1 MRSVSIVAAFAASLC
16 VAPAALAQQ
25 GASPSARSAVPE
37 NTNVLE
43 GDFLTIGAG
52 AAVTPT
58 YEGSD
63 DYEVSPLPIV
73 TGSIGG
79 IGISPRGAGL
89 AFDVINDPDEARVT
103 FAFGPTVR
111 LRTNRDGKV
120 KDDVMELLPDL
131 DTAVEV
137 GPMAGIAVSG
147 VLNPYDS
154 LSLSGDVK
162 WDVADAHGGMTIAP
176 SLSYTTPVSRG
187 MLAALSVG
195 AEYADDE
202 YMDYYFSV
210 TPADAAITGLPVF
223 EADGGFKSVG
233 ANLLVGIDFNGD
245 LTDGGLAMFLIGG
258 YSRLLGDAK
267 DTPFTAIRGSADQW
281 VGGAGLAYTF

>member
-210 TPADAAITGLPVF
+210 TPADAATTGLPVF

>member
-1 MRSVSIVAAFAASLC
+1 MRSVPIIAAFAASCC

-25 GASPSARSAVPE
+25 TAAPAAAP
-37 NTNVLE
+37 NAPQAANVLE

-52 AAVTPT
+52 AAVTPS

-63 DYEVSPLPIV
+63 DYEVNPLPFV
-73 TGSIGG
+73 TGSLGG
-79 IGISPRGAGL
+79 VGISPRGAGL
-89 AFDVINDPDEARVT
+89 ALDFINDRNNAKVT

-111 LRTNRDGKV
+111 LRTNRDGNV
-120 KDDVMELLPDL
+120 EDEVMDLLPDL

-137 GPMAGIAVSG
+137 GPTAGIAVSG
-147 VLNPYDS
+147 LLNPYDR
-154 LSLSGDVK
+154 LSFSGDVK

-176 SLSYTTPVSRG
+176 NLTYTTPLSRG
-187 MLAALSVG
+187 ILAAFNVG
-195 AEYADDE
+195 AEYADDD

-210 TPADAAITGLPVF
+210 TPADAALTGLPVF
-223 EADGGFKSVG
+223 EADGGFKSAG
-233 ANLLVGIDFNGD
+233 ANLLLGIDFNGD
-245 LTDGGLAMFLIGG
+245 LTDGGLAMFLVGG

-281 VGGAGLAYTF
+281 IGGAGLAYTF